1 MEILEKIPITKF
13 SLSVA
18 IVSFIIAFVIIAGLG
33 ILLEAKT
40 HFEGV
45 SLISILFGIIIALT
59 ISAFLSEN
67 VFPEETG
74 KYRYKV
80 KIDGTVSALEFN
92 EKYTIINKES
102 DNIFICESNYED
114 NKDEVNLEDNTK
126 NAEE

>member
-18 IVSFIIAFVIIAGLG
+18 IVSFIVVFVIIVILGMFLEYKVHLEAGAFLG
-33 ILLEAKT
+33 ILC
-40 HFEGV
+40 GI
-45 SLISILFGIIIALT
+45 LIGLT
-59 ISAFLSEN
+59 VSAFLSEN

-126 NAEE
+126 NTE